1 MNITSVEQ
9 LKDIAK
15 GQIVEL
21 PSFGDGNPFICRV
34 RRASLLGLAVKG
46 SIPNPLL
53 VAANQLF
60 FGKSSNKQEVDFKE
74 TGKVFEIVAKDCLIE
89 PTCEQIE
96 EAGLT
101 LTDDQIVAL
110 FNFSQQGIRA
120 LDPFRTKQGDAENNQ
135 NQPKV

>member
-1 MNITSVEQ
+1 MNITSIEQ

-21 PSFGDGNPFICRV
+21 PSFGDGSPFVCRV
-34 RRASLLGLAVKG
+34 KRASLLGLAVNG
-46 SIPNPLL
+46 AIPNSLL
-53 VAANQLF
+53 AAANQVF

-74 TGKVFEIVAKDCLIE
+74 TGKVFEIVAKDCLME
-89 PTCEQIE
+89 PTYDQIK

-110 FNFSQQGIRA
+110 FNFSQEGLRA
-120 LDPFRTKQGDAENNQ
+120 LEPFRTDQGDTEDN
-135 NQPKV
+135 